1 MNYEEYSDSELYS
14 MICESNEEA
23 KDVLYLKYKYII
35 DIVIKKYAFTAMKYG
50 FEYKDLYQEALVG
63 FSDALNSYKDDK
75 NTSMATFITL
85 CVERRLQNT
94 IHKAGRVKN
103 RVLLESLSLDHVYEQ
118 YEIPLKDIISD
129 NSDND
134 PLLNIAKDE
143 AFDELISFIEKS
155 LSSSEYEVYK
165 LLISGMS
172 YNEIAE
178 TLHKNPKQIDNAIQR
193 LKGKIK
199 EILREREEQK

>member
-35 DIVIKKYAFTAMKYG
+35 DLVIKKYAFTAMKYG

-199 EILREREEQK
+199 EILKEREEQK

>member
-35 DIVIKKYAFTAMKYG
+35 DIVIKYAFTAMKYG

-75 NTSMATFITL
+75 KYKYGYFYYT
-85 CVERRLQNT
+85 CVWKEDYKNT

-143 AFDELISFIEKS
+143 AFDELISF
-155 LSSSEYEVYK
+155 YREVF
-165 LLISGMS
+165 
-172 YNEIAE
+172 
-178 TLHKNPKQIDNAIQR
+178 
-193 LKGKIK
+193 IK
-199 EILREREEQK
+199 

>member
-1 MNYEEYSDSELYS
+1 MNYKEYSDSELYS

-199 EILREREEQK
+199 EILKEREEQK

>member
-143 AFDELISFIEKS
+143 AFDELISFIEES

-199 EILREREEQK
+199 EILKEREEQK

>member
-1 MNYEEYSDSELYS
+1 MGDCPADHDN
-14 MICESNEEA
+14 
-23 KDVLYLKYKYII
+23 
-35 DIVIKKYAFTAMKYG
+35 
-50 FEYKDLYQEALVG
+50 
-63 FSDALNSYKDDK
+63 
-75 NTSMATFITL
+75 
-85 CVERRLQNT
+85 RRV
-94 IHKAGRVKN
+94 H
-103 RVLLESLSLDHVYEQ
+103 LSGVYEQ

-199 EILREREEQK
+199 EILKEREEQK

>member
-199 EILREREEQK
+199 EILKEREEQK